1 MGKVL
6 SSFTNGWAGSIARNK
21 DDVVVALANKSGAEI
36 AFGVPVA
43 LDETKTGIVPFNAS
57 SHTGAD
63 FVGVTVRLPSK
74 TPDTY
79 GSNEGKYGANDMV
92 DVLVRG
98 HVVVPMASSSAGVG
112 DPVSIVKSTGAF
124 TVGTADTMV
133 QLANVHVSGATD
145 SGLAEIVLNTRNV
158 V

>member
-6 SSFTNGWAGSIARNK
+6 KNFTYGYAGAISRSL

-36 AFGVPVA
+36 GFGVPVA
-43 LDETKTGIVPFNAS
+43 LSDDKDGVVPFGS
-57 SHTGAD
+57 SHTAAK
-63 FVGVTVRLPSK
+63 FVGVTVRSPAK

-79 GSNEGKYGANDMV
+79 GESTGSYAANDLV